1 MRNSEKPEGFYVD
14 IHKSLVDPILIGG
27 IDRNLCLG
35 LWSIGVSIGIML
47 KMYWFFIIV
56 IAVHIFIRNMTK
68 KDSDYF
74 QIVISHIQNKDYYD
88 V

>member
-1 MRNSEKPEGFYVD
+1 MRNVEKPEGFYVV
-14 IHKSLVDPILIGG
+14 IHKSLIDPILIGG

-47 KMYWFFIIV
+47 KMYWFFIVV

-68 KDSDYF
+68 KDPDYF